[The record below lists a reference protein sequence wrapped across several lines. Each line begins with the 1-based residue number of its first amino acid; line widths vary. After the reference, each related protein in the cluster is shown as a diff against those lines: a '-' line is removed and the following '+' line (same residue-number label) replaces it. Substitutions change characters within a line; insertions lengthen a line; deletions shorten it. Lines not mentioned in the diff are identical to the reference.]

1 MSSSA
6 GRLLSRQL
14 KPFNKIEWE
23 GPSMILREGPSISLV
38 RAALAYLSRTEG
50 IVRWKSDVS
59 AFNRTKTHRTV
70 ALKFV
75 DKFGQS
81 DE

>member
-14 KPFNKIEWE
+14 KPFNKKEWE
-23 GPSMILREGPSISLV
+23 GPPMIFREGPSISLV
-38 RAALAYLSRTEG
+38 RAALAYLSRTEK
-50 IVRWKSDVS
+50 IERWRNVS
-59 AFNRTKTHRTV
+59 AFNRTTTHRTV